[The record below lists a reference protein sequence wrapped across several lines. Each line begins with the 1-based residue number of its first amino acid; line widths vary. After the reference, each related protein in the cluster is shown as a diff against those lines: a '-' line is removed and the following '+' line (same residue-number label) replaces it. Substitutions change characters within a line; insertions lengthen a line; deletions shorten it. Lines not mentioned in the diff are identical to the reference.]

1 MAKCGNFYTLQ
12 NMDLPTKRAIIRK
25 MDVGDLGMQLATM
38 TEDNATNRM
47 SMGHLLATVSGRYK
61 NVLAQN

>member
-1 MAKCGNFYTLQ
+1 MQ